1 MVERELPA
9 DWDHFHVL
17 LEQLLKRV
25 PSLRN
30 ASLERLCNGPEAFS
44 PDCKWI
50 LGESPE
56 VWFMVFPFSKSNYF
70 MKRLSLPSFQ
80 IQNYLI
86 AVGMKTVGI
95 SAAGGVGRAIADII
109 IKGYSS
115 VDLYELDVSRF
126 LGLHNNRRFLMDRVR
141 EVPGSTVCS

>member
-1 MVERELPA
+1 MTEREQPV

-25 PSLRN
+25 PSLKD

-56 VWFMVFPFSKSNYF
+56 VSVEFH
-70 MKRLSLPSFQ
+70 LLPVRTVILRRMSSCF
-80 IQNYLI
+80 YRF
-86 AVGMKTVGI
+86 KT
-95 SAAGGVGRAIADII
+95 
-109 IKGYSS
+109 
-115 VDLYELDVSRF
+115 
-126 LGLHNNRRFLMDRVR
+126 
-141 EVPGSTVCS
+141 T

>member
-1 MVERELPA
+1 MTEREQPA

-25 PSLRN
+25 PSLKD

-56 VWFMVFPFSKSNYF
+56 VRVEFT
-70 MKRLSLPSFQ
+70 SL
-80 IQNYLI
+80 
-86 AVGMKTVGI
+86 
-95 SAAGGVGRAIADII
+95 
-109 IKGYSS
+109 
-115 VDLYELDVSRF
+115 
-126 LGLHNNRRFLMDRVR
+126 
-141 EVPGSTVCS
+141 

>member
-1 MVERELPA
+1 MTLCVQQCNAFQSFNIRNKTESMTEREQPA

-25 PSLRN
+25 PSLRD

-56 VWFMVFPFSKSNYF
+56 V
-70 MKRLSLPSFQ
+70 RIEISL
-80 IQNYLI
+80 
-86 AVGMKTVGI
+86 
-95 SAAGGVGRAIADII
+95 
-109 IKGYSS
+109 
-115 VDLYELDVSRF
+115 
-126 LGLHNNRRFLMDRVR
+126 
-141 EVPGSTVCS
+141 